1 MRRRSDEV
9 NGSRALTMLR
19 VVATAML
26 FVAMVA
32 CHGAERRAERLWRHA
47 LDLVAK
53 GDTSGAIVEL
63 QRILDEYPDTD
74 VAEKARKQIVLY
86 RGLEN
91 AVLSYPTRRAR
102 EIMIQVARAIESFR
116 ARERRVPSTLDELVP
131 RHLAEVPRDPWDHA
145 LVYEPRARGYGL
157 RCRGADGAPG
167 GDGDAGDLVV
177 ENGEFVGARP

>member
-1 MRRRSDEV
+1 
-9 NGSRALTMLR
+9 
-19 VVATAML
+19 
-26 FVAMVA
+26 MVA

-47 LDLVAK
+47 LDLVAQ
-53 GDTSGAIVEL
+53 GDTSGAIVDL

-74 VAEKARKQIVLY
+74 VAAKARKQIVLY

-131 RHLAEVPRDPWDHA
+131 AHLASVPKDPWDRA
-145 LVYEPRARGYGL
+145 LEYEPRARGYGL
-157 RCRGADGAPG
+157 RCRGSDGARG
-167 GDGDAGDLVV
+167 GDGDAVDLLV
-177 ENGEFVGARP
+177 ENGEFIAARP